1 MDCFATLSNSS
12 QGDYAAVLGNLH
24 GLLTAEKY
32 WERKAISELLAE
44 TDTILGNMFT
54 LWQKNK
60 NEGAIATNIKINMI
74 EILRLYSQFLE
85 QNCQD
90 FIGLVFFLSFSK
102 PVTHKK
108 QSILKREPLITSRK

>member
-1 MDCFATLSNSS
+1 MDCFAALSNSS

-44 TDTILGNMFT
+44 TDIILGNIFT

-60 NEGAIATNIKINMI
+60 NEGALAINIKINMV
-74 EILRLYSQFLE
+74 EILQLYSQFPE

-90 FIGLVFFLSFSK
+90 FIESVFFFPSASL
-102 PVTHKK
+102 
-108 QSILKREPLITSRK
+108 